1 MTRRIYMTGVMSSGK
16 TTIGSELARQLI
28 GSFHKEQIN
37 ETLLLN
43 TFQNES
49 PKGELAL
56 LTQLDFLLQLMN
68 AHNYKLLNQTQ
79 VIDTSFLTNALFT
92 DIVVPE
98 KYWDTYKE
106 ILSTT
111 MDICEGDN
119 DYNVII
125 KVPYDVMIDRIKSR
139 NRGYEQTDTFD
150 YEDYYNRFDE
160 SISKY
165 IENNKDN
172 PRLIV
177 VTNDG
182 SNGVSHIVTEIKDKI
197 LEIESNEQ
205 LV

>member
-98 KYWDTYKE
+98 KYWDTYKD

-119 DYNVII
+119 DYNIII
-125 KVPYDVMIDRIKSR
+125 KVPYDVMMNRIKSR

-150 YEDYYNRFDE
+150 YEDYYNRFDKG
-160 SISKY
+160 ISKY
-165 IENNKDN
+165 IKNNKDN

-182 SNGVSHIVTEIKDKI
+182 SNGVSHIVTEIKNKI
-197 LEIESNEQ
+197 LEIESNGQ